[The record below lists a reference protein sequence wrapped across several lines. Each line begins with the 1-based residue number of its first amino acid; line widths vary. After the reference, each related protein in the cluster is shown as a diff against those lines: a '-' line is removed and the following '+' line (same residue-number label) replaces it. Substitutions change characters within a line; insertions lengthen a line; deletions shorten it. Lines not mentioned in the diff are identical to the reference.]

1 MVKLEIV
8 SNLFPSK
15 IISDKKKHFEVKS
28 LPVLQNKN
36 IFFFLQILD
45 LKNNF
50 LELVYFYNNLCNS
63 SCLTFLLFAFAEI
76 ENRELV
82 WGLQTSCNLSLSL
95 SLAVWLRHRQTESH
109 IFHCQ
114 LEILLIIKWF
124 VYYQW
129 VVNE

>member
-36 IFFFLQILD
+36 IFFFLQIMD

-82 WGLQTSCNLSLSL
+82 
-95 SLAVWLRHRQTESH
+95 
-109 IFHCQ
+109 
-114 LEILLIIKWF
+114 
-124 VYYQW
+124 
-129 VVNE
+129 